1 MVYLAG
7 SKALMLVDDSQ
18 VLFHP
23 LWVEVFGGTGLQL
36 KSILLEI
43 LKPATKKHSVCRVNC
58 LDAVL
63 RKHSNF
69 DLYIV
74 GPDNRDTLGYY
85 KGP

>member
-43 LKPATKKHSVCRVNC
+43 LKPDPKKHSVCCINC
-58 LDAVL
+58 LNAVL
-63 RKHSNF
+63 IKS
-69 DLYIV
+69 I
-74 GPDNRDTLGYY
+74 
-85 KGP
+85 